1 MFMRRWQAAFSMLL
15 IGCSLDSAP
24 SAPKQDSTSEAHTRG
39 EWTPEK
45 LDAGARDDAS
55 KPHDANDTNQVVD
68 AGRVDQSSANVAD
81 AASPSGNSDPM
92 SQPSKPSSSTPAS
105 MTSKPADPPP
115 SAAGS
120 SAPADQPAGGMAAPV
135 AGQGAPVAGTGG
147 ANAGAGGESGS
158 LSDRL
163 IDVAWRTVTNPQVEW
178 LQRWRQAAGAS
189 GPGLSADLVK
199 AVLGTLLVQCA
210 RDPRQCVE
218 TCTLV
223 ESDCGACAADM
234 ECAQDFKNTC
244 GLLGAKCEAAPT
256 MPSMPSMPSM
266 PMTP

>member
-1 MFMRRWQAAFSMLL
+1 MRRWQAAFSMLL

-24 SAPKQDSTSEAHTRG
+24 SSPKQASTSESHTRG

-45 LDAGARDDAS
+45 LDAGALDDAS
-55 KPHDANDTNQVVD
+55 KPSEIVD
-68 AGRVDQSSANVAD
+68 AGRVDQSNANTAD
-81 AASPSGNSDPM
+81 AASPTGNTDPM
-92 SQPSKPSSSTPAS
+92 SKPSKPSSSSPAS

-120 SAPADQPAGGMAAPV
+120 NAPVDQAAGAMAAPV
-135 AGQGAPVAGTGG
+135 AGEGAPVAGTGG
-147 ANAGAGGESGS
+147 GANAGAGGASGS

-163 IDVAWRTVTNPQVEW
+163 IDTAWRTVANPQVEW
-178 LQRWRQAAGAS
+178 LQRWRQAAGQS

-223 ESDCGACAADM
+223 ESDCGGCAADM

-244 GLLGAKCEAAPT
+244 GLLGAKCASAPT
-256 MPSMPSMPSM
+256 MPSMPST
-266 PMTP
+266 PMQP

>member
-1 MFMRRWQAAFSMLL
+1 MRRWQAAFSVLL

-24 SAPKQDSTSEAHTRG
+24 SSPKQDSTSESRTRG
-39 EWTPEK
+39 QWTPEK

-55 KPHDANDTNQVVD
+55 KPQNGNDVVD
-68 AGRVDQSSANVAD
+68 AGRVDQSSANTAD
-81 AASPSGNSDPM
+81 AASPTGRSDPM
-92 SQPSKPSSSTPAS
+92 SKPSKPSSSTPAG

-120 SAPADQPAGGMAAPV
+120 SAPADQPAGGMAAPA
-135 AGQGAPVAGTGG
+135 AGAAGAAGAASQGAPIAGGTG

-163 IDVAWRTVTNPQVEW
+163 IDVAWRAVANPQVEW

-199 AVLGTLLVQCA
+199 AVLSTLLVQCA

-234 ECAQDFKNTC
+234 DCAQDFKNTC
-244 GLLGAKCEAAPT
+244 GLLGAKCAAAPT
-256 MPSMPSMPSM
+256 MP
-266 PMTP
+266 MTP